1 MSEPSRSPSDL
12 DEKSQNDIH
21 VLERNVRKGLK
32 MKIADE
38 LRYFFCCKSI
48 KIEGCVRF
56 TYNPSSDFNGAY
68 T

>member
-38 LRYFFCCKSI
+38 LRYFFF
-48 KIEGCVRF
+48 V
-56 TYNPSSDFNGAY
+56 NQ
-68 T
+68 